1 VQSRTSVVFGEDD
14 LTLDVELSKPMKFTD
29 NVFVMFRPHLL
40 SDIVNKPKLE
50 PMRTKLDQ

>member
-1 VQSRTSVVFGEDD
+1 MQSRTSVVFGEDD
-14 LTLDVELSKPMKFTD
+14 LNLVVELKPMNFTD

-50 PMRTKLDQ
+50 PMGTKLDQ